1 MSVTTQSSQA
11 INTTKLDEGFAK
23 QLESMLGGVSAGR
36 LTPASIIERDVQP
49 GLVSLAEVLPQA
61 NDGISLA
68 QIIDVTLQ
76 QAAEQLAQ
84 AYYSLE
90 GAMQGPQT
98 SFVEMHNL
106 ARQQLDKVADLFAQ
120 TCFQGQAVFHSSQ
133 QWQSTRK
140 VPTGVDADD
149 YITLQIPNTAMNQL
163 GGASWQLTDGPIMP
177 RRLGDKLVF
186 NCNNLRLQQ
195 GQRIHLTVGDADI
208 LEECIVDVNT
218 TLETISTLIN
228 QAQLDWLNQAVVAD
242 NHLSVTAIGVEQS
255 RLVVESQSV
264 AVEDSLAALEVKDG
278 HSAQQAMNS
287 IIGAINML
295 ADYRD
300 IAVSVANDLH
310 SAINNLLNAPLHQVQ
325 AQDMTAPL
333 AGAMVKDVQKMFE
346 QQSAVAM
353 LAQANIED

>member
-1 MSVTTQSSQA
+1 MPVSTQSNQA
-11 INTTKLDEGFAK
+11 INTTKLDDGFAK
-23 QLESMLGGVSAGR
+23 QLETMLGGVSAGR
-36 LTPASIIERDVQP
+36 LTQASIIERDVQP

-90 GAMQGPQT
+90 GAMQNPQAN
-98 SFVEMHNL
+98 FVAMNNL

-120 TCFQGQAVFHSSQ
+120 TCFQGQAVFQSSQ
-133 QWQSTRK
+133 QWQSTREI
-140 VPTGVDADD
+140 PTGVEKDD

-177 RRLGDKLVF
+177 SRLGDKLVF

-195 GQRIHLTVGDADI
+195 GQRIHLMLGDADI
-208 LEECIVDVNT
+208 LEECSVDLQT
-218 TLETISTLIN
+218 TLQTIAELIN
-228 QAQLDWLNQAVVAD
+228 QAQLDWLNQAVVA
-242 NHLSVTAIGVEQS
+242 NNQLSVTTIGVEQS
-255 RLVVESQSV
+255 RLGVETQSV
-264 AVEDSLAALEVKDG
+264 AVDDSLAALEVKDS
-278 HSAQQAMNS
+278 HSAQQAMHNVV
-287 IIGAINML
+287 GAINML

-300 IAVSVANDLH
+300 VVVTVANDLH
-310 SAINNLLNAPLHQVQ
+310 SAVNNLLNAPLQQVQ
-325 AQDMTAPL
+325 AQDMNAPL

-353 LAQANIED
+353 MAQANIED